1 MAAAS
6 SSSSSSAAGC
16 RDGPVGPGWSDSQF
30 RHYSFETRPIP
41 RLSHSDPRAEELIE
55 NEVRRGAGGAAPPA
69 IRNGARGAAY
79 GLRGSPG
86 AGAIRS
92 ASRLV
97 PRGCR
102 FFALRAPLAPF
113 PRGLAVRQVPGP
125 VICYYSFWCC
135 SLGFCTCRRFCFIYF
150 SFLRGNRENTV

>member
-16 RDGPVGPGWSDSQF
+16 RDGPAGPGWSDSQF

-55 NEVRRGAGGAAPPA
+55 NEVRLGAGGAPPPA
-69 IRNGARGAAY
+69 VRNGARGAAY
-79 GLRGSPG
+79 GLRGSSG
-86 AGAIRS
+86 ACAIRS

-97 PRGCR
+97 PRDCR
-102 FFALRAPLAPF
+102 FLRSVCPACPL
-113 PRGLAVRQVPGP
+113 P
-125 VICYYSFWCC
+125 VAD
-135 SLGFCTCRRFCFIYF
+135 L
-150 SFLRGNRENTV
+150 